1 MFDIFHA
8 FNDIPRDELQSRTL
22 PKADIERLQGK
33 EDIQK
38 LKAKIATLV
47 QKTANKKIPGEL
59 KEDQIAKMIN
69 KLMVTELRKSN
80 RAPLAPFACNCN
92 RATEDFLKFSKSVG
106 NDLSTPHPEFEF
118 PGIKPGDRWC
128 LCALRWQ
135 EAYEQGKAPPV
146 FLEST
151 HERTLEIVEFNLL
164 QQYAVN

>member
-1 MFDIFHA
+1 MEIYPSINVF
-8 FNDIPRDELQSRTL
+8 
-22 PKADIERLQGK
+22 GK
-33 EDIQK
+33 ELEMCCEDPE
-38 LKAKIATLV
+38 TGFFRNGMCD
-47 QKTANKKIPGEL
+47 TCR
-59 KEDQIAKMIN
+59 EDQGVHTVCI
-69 KLMVTELRKSN
+69 L
-80 RAPLAPFACNCN
+80 
-92 RATEDFLKFSKSVG
+92 ATEDFLKFSKSVG

-151 HERTLEIVEFNLL
+151 HERTLKFVEFNLL